1 MALKFH
7 NFYSFASLKTECLAL
22 FEAAAQANTQRSIWP
37 WNVIFLIKQVN
48 MDFGSNTTNILF
60 TVANFQFANVS
71 SIYVSHLK
79 ES

>member
-1 MALKFH
+1 
-7 NFYSFASLKTECLAL
+7 
-22 FEAAAQANTQRSIWP
+22 
-37 WNVIFLIKQVN
+37 